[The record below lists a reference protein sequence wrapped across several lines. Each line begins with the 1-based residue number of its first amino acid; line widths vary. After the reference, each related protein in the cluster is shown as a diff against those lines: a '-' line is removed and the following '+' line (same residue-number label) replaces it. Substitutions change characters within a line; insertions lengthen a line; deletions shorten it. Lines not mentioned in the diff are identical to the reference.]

1 MYLNSFR
8 IFLFILIFTPLAF
21 GTVQQWSLT
30 IMECLS
36 TGALFIFFLSL
47 AGKKEYTF
55 YEVPGIVPLLCLWA
69 YFVLQIIPL
78 PSFLVRFIS
87 PETYKIYAETV
98 GIMETVTWMSLSV
111 HKKATLLELLRFTGY
126 IAFYV
131 LTVQLLTKKDLL
143 KKTVSVVIIFSSL
156 LAFYALI
163 QHFFGSNKIYWFR
176 ETYGASPFGSFVNR
190 NHYAG
195 FMEMLFPIAL
205 GIFLAIKPRV
215 SHLSFRERLAEF
227 FKGKRSNVYLLIGLG
242 CIIMAASVF
251 MSLSRGGIISLSLS
265 MLFFGALLLMRR
277 TKRKRGTVTILIMTL
292 IIISVGWFGWE
303 PILNRFGKIMNV
315 QGDIADLRIVFWK
328 DCLQIINNFPV
339 TGTGFGTF
347 VDIFPK
353 YATLT
358 DEIIVQHAHND
369 YIELLANGGIVGFLL
384 AGWFIITV
392 MLRSFRNFQR
402 RKDSYSVYLFIGSIT
417 GIISILF
424 HSFTD
429 FNLQIG
435 SNGLYFFFLMGL
447 MVSSANTRLQNGFN
461 DTYLN
466 PVKLR
471 GYKKIITSFTA
482 VVFIFV
488 LIANLGIIIGNHYYS
503 YIRDLRLDRI
513 SREDLID
520 FRNMA
525 FRASL
530 FDPLEARYSHGIA
543 NADMLAGDIEPAKEY
558 YLKALKLNILNG
570 EYAQRLGLA
579 FTSEDMTIT
588 ERLLK
593 AGIASEPTNHSMYK
607 TYAAWLLSAGRK
619 DEAIMNINIA
629 LSISPVS
636 TSDYIAFMILNGLSD
651 DNIRASLPERI
662 IPYMAFADYLL
673 NSGNEKE
680 AEEAYLQA
688 LRFIDREKKI
698 KASYFY
704 KVYEYYS
711 KDKRFE
717 DALNVMLHAKSLLPE
732 NAGIRYTAGAVY
744 EKLGMPDMAINEYR
758 EALII
763 DPYNKN
769 AKKRLKALT
778 EIQN

>member
-47 AGKKEYTF
+47 ACKKEYTI

-69 YFVLQIIPL
+69 YFALQIIPL

-87 PETYKIYAETV
+87 PETYKIYAETI
-98 GIMETVTWMSLSV
+98 GIVETVTWMSLSV

-163 QHFFGSNKIYWFR
+163 QHFFGSSNKIYWFR
-176 ETYGASPFGSFVNR
+176 ETYGASPFGPFVNR

-195 FMEMLFPIAL
+195 FMEMLFPVAL
-205 GIFLAIKPRV
+205 GVFLSLKPRV
-215 SHLSFRERLAEF
+215 SHLSFRERLSAF
-227 FKGKRSNVYLLIGLG
+227 FKEKKTNPYLLIGLG
-242 CIIMAASVF
+242 CIIMASSVF

-265 MLFFGALLLMRR
+265 MLCFSALLLMKK
-277 TKRKRGTVTILIMTL
+277 TKRKRGAVTILIMTL
-292 IIISVGWFGWE
+292 IVISVGWFGWE
-303 PILNRFGKIMNV
+303 PILNRFEKIMNV
-315 QGDIADLRIVFWK
+315 QGNVTDLRIVFWK
-328 DCLQIINNFPV
+328 DAIQIINNFPV

-358 DEIIVQHAHND
+358 DEIIIQHAHND
-369 YIELLANGGIVGFLL
+369 YIELLTNGGILAFLL

-392 MLRSFRNFQR
+392 MLRSFRSFQR
-402 RKDSYSVYLFIGSIT
+402 RKDSYSIYLYIGSIT

-447 MVSSANTRLQNGFN
+447 MVSSANTRLQNG
-461 DTYLN
+461 LN
-466 PVKLR
+466 ETNLHPVKLSYR
-471 GYKKIITSFTA
+471 IIPAIAA
-482 VVFIFV
+482 VLFILV

-513 SREDLID
+513 NREDLID
-520 FRNMA
+520 VRDMA

-543 NADMLAGDIEPAKEY
+543 NTNMLAGDIKPAKEY

-579 FTSEDMTIT
+579 YASEDKAIT

-619 DEAIMNINIA
+619 DEALMNINTA
-629 LSISPVS
+629 LSISHGR
-636 TSDYIAFMILNGLSD
+636 TSEYITFMVLSGLSD
-651 DNIRASLPERI
+651 DNIRASLPKRI

-688 LRFIDREKKI
+688 LRFAGSEKVI
-698 KASYFY
+698 KVSYFY

-711 KDKRFE
+711 KNKRFE
-717 DALNVMLHAKSLLPE
+717 DALNVMLQAKNLLPE

-744 EKLGMPDMAINEYR
+744 EKLGMPDMAINEYK
-758 EALII
+758 EALIL

-769 AKKRLKALT
+769 AKKRLNALT
-778 EIQN
+778 EIKN